1 MVSKLNAV
9 GKEGSAKPSVGSI
22 YKEIGFGGLWA
33 GLGTRIVMIG
43 TLTALQWSVFLSSH
57 QQAQSAIHS
66 QLTCVTLDFV
76 RLIYDYVK
84 VAFGLPTTGSAEP
97 QKK

>member
-1 MVSKLNAV
+1 LFDVLSLTSPADTMVSKLNAV

-43 TLTALQWSVFLSSH
+43 TLTALQWYVSFFLHPSST
-57 QQAQSAIHS
+57 AN
-66 QLTCVTLDFV
+66 
-76 RLIYDYVK
+76 
-84 VAFGLPTTGSAEP
+84 
-97 QKK
+97 